1 MQGIYSE
8 LRAIWLNDYNLE
20 EYIEVYLDIEIEEE
34 ESE

>member
-8 LRAIWLNDYNLE
+8 LRAIWLDDYNLE